1 MSAGRASDAAKRQ
14 EQAFN
19 DCLRLRELADRQT
32 LTVKDNRDLAAIA
45 DRLHALAVS
54 SIETRY
60 EEAT

>member
-1 MSAGRASDAAKRQ
+1 MSGNAAKRQ
-14 EQAFN
+14 EQAFK

-32 LTVKDNRDLAAIA
+32 LTIRDNRDLADIA

-60 EEAT
+60 EEEA